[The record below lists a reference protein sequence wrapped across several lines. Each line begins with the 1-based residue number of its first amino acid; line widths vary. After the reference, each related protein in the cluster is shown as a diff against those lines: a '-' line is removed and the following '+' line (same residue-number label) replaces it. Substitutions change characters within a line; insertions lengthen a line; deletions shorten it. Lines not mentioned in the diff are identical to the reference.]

1 VLQKISIYYNKQK
14 AYKIDFL
21 QHPLLSGLKVAFCQ
35 SILKGFV
42 FSDKYKYLDE

>member
-1 VLQKISIYYNKQK
+1 MSEGVAKKIYFYYNKHK

-42 FSDKYKYLDE
+42 FSDK